1 MVGIQCDQIAITGIF
16 ISSLF
21 SGKFATDKTA
31 DVLDLIL
38 LCFAITH
45 ILCQS
50 FFCPDRMF
58 KLLHKI
64 RPVHLLFH
72 PGL

>member
-1 MVGIQCDQIAITGIF
+1 MVGIKCDQIAITGIF

-21 SGKFATDKTA
+21 SGKFPTNETTDI
-31 DVLDLIL
+31 LDLIL
-38 LCFAITH
+38 FCFAVTH

-58 KLLHKI
+58 KLLYKI
-64 RPVHLLFH
+64 RPVHLLFQ